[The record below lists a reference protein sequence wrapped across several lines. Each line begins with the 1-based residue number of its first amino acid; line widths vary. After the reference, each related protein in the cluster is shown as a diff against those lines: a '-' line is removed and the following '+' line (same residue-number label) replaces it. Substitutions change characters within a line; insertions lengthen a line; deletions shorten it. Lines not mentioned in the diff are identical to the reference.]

1 VGEED
6 GRSLSLHFVVDPDT
20 LMVGIGHEITSLS
33 ANSSRPKSELDLYP
47 VAGEL
52 GSRKDRIGVIEHGLT
67 MLRAKRAEVNQDK
80 TAYLGL
86 GGQLSNRRDV
96 AVTDLSGEFRVII
109 QSRAFTK
116 QHVGPSDVVCIAGT
130 RLTICACDMAAGLF
144 DSGSK
149 RSQGRV

>member
-1 VGEED
+1 MLKD
-6 GRSLSLHFVVDPDT
+6 GP
-20 LMVGIGHEITSLS
+20 
-33 ANSSRPKSELDLYP
+33 RPRSELNLHP

-52 GSRKDRIGVIEHGLT
+52 GSRQGRIGAIEHGFT

-86 GGQLSNRRDV
+86 GSQLSYWRDV
-96 AVTDLSGEFRVII
+96 AVTDLSDEFRAII
-109 QSRAFTK
+109 QIRAFRK
-116 QHVGPSDVVCIAGT
+116 QHVAPPDVVCIAGT
-130 RLTICACDMAAGLF
+130 RLALRAWDMATGLF